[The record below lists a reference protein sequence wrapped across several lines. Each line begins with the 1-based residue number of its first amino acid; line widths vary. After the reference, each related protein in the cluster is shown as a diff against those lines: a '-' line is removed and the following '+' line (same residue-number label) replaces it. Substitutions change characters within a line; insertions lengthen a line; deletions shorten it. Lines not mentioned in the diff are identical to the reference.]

1 MLNSAVRVYAFLAA
15 TALMLSASPASA
27 QFRPRSV
34 NEPVTGERFIIEG
47 AVGFWNSSADMFVT
61 SNGSGALEGILGTR
75 IDFKN
80 DLGLTDQTFPE
91 FHAVLKGGGHK
102 LRFQYIPINFE
113 QEGILERTIVF
124 NGQNYPLGI
133 PTTSVLKWN
142 AYRFGYEYD
151 FIRMSRGFGG
161 FIIDAKYTE
170 IEATLRNPVTNEFV
184 RARAPIPTLGGIA
197 RVYVMPNISGTF
209 EMTGI
214 AIPDI
219 VEDYDGH
226 YVDLDI
232 YGTFNFTRN
241 VGAQFGYRSFD
252 VGVRWEETDG
262 TFDLKGVYFGVVA
275 RY

>member
-1 MLNSAVRVYAFLAA
+1 MSNSAIRLYAFLAA
-15 TALMLSASPASA
+15 AALVVGATPASA